1 MTISLKSIILFC
13 GFLTLFSNIIL
24 SAFSV
29 PVTLTMATLGF
40 RDVILIL
47 LSLLWP
53 ALIHARLASKYA
65 MSVYLVYLC
74 SVMVFAFQ
82 LILVPNYAPIA
93 SSIALSR
100 IVLALPILAILFCI
114 IWPGKLASRHR
125 FVALGFKIFLF
136 I

>member
-29 PVTLTMATLGF
+29 PATLITATLGF

-47 LSLLWP
+47 LALLWT
-53 ALIHARLASKYA
+53 ALINGRLASKIA
-65 MSVYLVYLC
+65 LSVYLIYFC

-93 SSIALSR
+93 NSIALSQ

-114 IWPGKLASRHR
+114 IWPSKGE
-125 FVALGFKIFLF
+125 
-136 I
+136 